1 MKKWVW
7 VLFFILSESVM
18 AQGTPVMQTLTGD
31 TELSCPQDVTLTLQG
46 SEVGFDY
53 YLRNEN
59 TGSTVDG
66 PLAGTGG
73 PLDFQ
78 TGLINTSSHFHVYAL
93 PDTANDNTALDFD
106 GIDDFVETNAAVIPS
121 AGDFSVTFLVKRNTT
136 SFSGNEH
143 FFAQGGSTNAVF
155 LGLTNGNIIRAG
167 NQWQNTGFSYPAD
180 TYWHHVALVK
190 ATHPDSANFDVSLY
204 FDGVL
209 VAAQVDRPYN
219 NPDQEPLRMA
229 RQYGQFGEYL
239 NGQLDQ
245 FTVWNKALDANEVI
259 ETQSTEYVG
268 NEPNLLAYFDFNE
281 GTGTTLNNLAN
292 NSNNG
297 TLINMDTTTDWVAG
311 ISDETVV
318 SNTHTITFSPV
329 AHTVYVDLNA
339 AGNNDGTSWADAF
352 TSINPASDY
361 IDTLCF
367 PHANDEIHIAQ
378 GYYLVFNGIEINHP
392 ITIKGGF
399 PTGGGPQDIDSYNT
413 LLSGGEIGRVL
424 KANHNYGTLY
434 LEGLVVTEGLVEF
447 TNPLVGA
454 GIYTVGDLNLDR
466 MEVRYNEIRFFS
478 NNNNDARG
486 AGIYSMSGNIT
497 VKNSQIV
504 NNQLWLDNYGNGS
517 GTVQS
522 ISYGAGVYTESGNIT
537 LINSYVKNNT
547 IRSNSKANG
556 PVTFESSLAVA
567 RGGGVATIGGEV
579 TLINSEVS
587 DNLTISKAE
596 SDPSFTSFAQS
607 WGGGIY
613 NESGSTHLINSLV
626 SHNTVSASTQSS
638 YFFSDARGG
647 IYGNTVLDNSILWGN
662 MDIEIVNDVTVTET
676 FNEHESGDLFT
687 THSLI
692 KGADLSATH
701 GIDASVVGFDPLFV
715 DENSGDFRLQV
726 DSPLVDVGDSGLLPA
741 DDYDLDG
748 DNDYIENIPHDLDGQ
763 VREIGSNV
771 DIGPYEKSDLI
782 FRSGFEL

>member
-1 MKKWVW
+1 MIKGVW

-31 TELSCPQDVTLTLQG
+31 TELTCPQDVTLTLQG

-53 YLRNEN
+53 YLRNET
-59 TGSTVDG
+59 TGSIVDG

-73 PLDFQ
+73 PLNFQ
-78 TGLINTSSHFHVYAL
+78 TGVINANSSYHVYAEVR
-93 PDTANDNTALDFD
+93 DIALDFD
-106 GIDDFVETNAAVIPS
+106 GIDDYVETNAAVIPS
-121 AGDFSVTFLVKRNTT
+121 AGDFSVTFWVKRNTT
-136 SFSGNEH
+136 WFSVNKH
-143 FFAQGGSTNAVF
+143 FFAQGGATNAVF
-155 LGLTNGNIIRAG
+155 LGITNGNIIRAG

-190 ATHPDSANFDVSLY
+190 AAHPDSANFDVSLY

-209 VAAQVDRPYN
+209 VAAQIDMPYN

-239 NGQLDQ
+239 NGQLDR
-245 FTVWNKALDANEVI
+245 FTVWNKALNANEVI

-292 NSNNG
+292 TSNNG

-311 ISDETVV
+311 ISVETVI
-318 SNTHTITFSPV
+318 SNTHTVTLNPV

-339 AGNNDGTSWADAF
+339 AGSNDGTSWADAF
-352 TSINPASDY
+352 TDITQASNFMNS
-361 IDTLCF
+361 LCL
-367 PHANDEIHIAQ
+367 ADESSQILIAQ
-378 GYYLVFNGIEINHP
+378 GSYLVSNEIVINYP
-392 ITIKGGF
+392 IIIKGGF
-399 PTGGGPQDIDSYNT
+399 PTGGGPQDIESYTTTIKATETN
-413 LLSGGEIGRVL
+413 RVL
-424 KANHNYGTLY
+424 KANHISGTLY
-434 LEGLVVTEGLVEF
+434 LEGLVVTEGYLYY

-454 GIYTVGDLNLDR
+454 GIYTNGDLILNQ
-466 MEVRYNEIRFFS
+466 VVIRDSFVYQGH
-478 NNNNDARG
+478 DLRG
-486 AGIYSMSGNIT
+486 GGIYSKSGHIILI
-497 VKNSQIV
+497 NSQV
-504 NNQLWLDNYGNGS
+504 VDNILALSHWNGGLGNVL
-517 GTVQS
+517 TVA
-522 ISYGAGVYTESGNIT
+522 YGAGVYTEDGNIT
-537 LINSYVKNNT
+537 LINSSIKNNT
-547 IRSNSKANG
+547 VSIASAANLYG
-556 PVTFESSLAVA
+556 HESTISDG
-567 RGGGVATIGGEV
+567 RGGGIYTMFGDV

-587 DNLTISKAE
+587 DNLIDSSSVTFSQTEFPAIAI
-596 SDPSFTSFAQS
+596 S

-613 NESGSTHLINSLV
+613 SENGSTHLINSLV
-626 SHNTVSASTQSS
+626 NHNTVSALTQSS
-638 YFFSDARGG
+638 YSYSDARGG

-662 MDIEIVNDVTVTET
+662 MEIEIVNDVTVTET
-676 FNEHESGDLFT
+676 FSEQESGDLFT

-701 GIDASVVGFDPLFV
+701 GIDASVAGFDPLFV
-715 DENSGDFRLQV
+715 DENGGDFRLQT

-763 VREIGSNV
+763 LREIGSNV

-782 FRSGFEL
+782 FRNGFDF